1 MMKILLLANTVFE
14 LLVGILMLAVP
25 SVFFPDLA
33 HSAHQFDLSQA
44 LVRGFAFSALAI
56 ATLSGLM
63 VFRPLTAEVKFS
75 GLGALAI
82 FHLGLTITQLLN
94 VINGLVPVPVLIIH
108 AIFAVFFLGTFIW
121 NWR

>member
-1 MMKILLLANTVFE
+1 MKILLLANTVFE

-25 SVFFPDLA
+25 TVFFPDLA
-33 HSAHQFDLSQA
+33 HTGDQLALSQA
-44 LVRGFAFSALAI
+44 LVRGFAFAALAM
-56 ATLSGLM
+56 AGLSGFM
-63 VFRPLTAEVKFS
+63 VIRPLTPEVKFS

-82 FHLGLTITQLLN
+82 FHLGLSITQLLN